1 MDIVFDPPGSG
12 MFSEVYLYEEQM
24 EADLHAIV
32 RHSFLSLT
40 QLMTRSVPANLYQTH
55 TFNHSSTKPS
65 VDSRYVFRLKDVE
78 VSAEDSTSTLQKS
91 YIEI

>member
-32 RHSFLSLT
+32 RPRTHSFLFVAS
-40 QLMTRSVPANLYQTH
+40 
-55 TFNHSSTKPS
+55 
-65 VDSRYVFRLKDVE
+65 
-78 VSAEDSTSTLQKS
+78 
-91 YIEI
+91 